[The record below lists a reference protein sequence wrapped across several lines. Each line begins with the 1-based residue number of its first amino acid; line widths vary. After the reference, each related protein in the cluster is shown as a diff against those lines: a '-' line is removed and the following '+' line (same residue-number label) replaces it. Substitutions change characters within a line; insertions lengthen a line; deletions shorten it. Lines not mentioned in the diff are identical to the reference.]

1 MEWRIMKKNPALGAN
16 WRSWRS
22 EGRSVQC
29 PVLKSSVIHRVLCPV
44 NGIEELKKRHLEFQ
58 IAQWY
63 TQSCVQFLRTQWYTA
78 LSLRPSRLSRKPP
91 KFLILTKWIPA
102 KTKKSHIQKK
112 VWRKKFPVLKNLVIH
127 LILLDH
133 SRLLGETPA
142 SQVKKLRRILTLF
155 CKGIWK
161 EG

>member
-22 EGRSVQC
+22 EDRSVQC

-44 NGIEELKKRHLEFQ
+44 NGIEELKKRHLEFHSSV
-58 IAQWY
+58 IH
-63 TQSCVQFLRTQWYTA
+63 SI
-78 LSLRPSRLSRKPP
+78 LRPVPESSVIHWPISSTLKTVKKTTKIS
-91 KFLILTKWIPA
+91 ILTKWIPI
-102 KTKKSHIQKK
+102 KTMKSHIQKK
-112 VWRKKFPVLKNLVIH
+112 VWRKKSPVLKNSVIH